1 MFTLLERLEP
11 VVPGGT
17 STINSVQH
25 SNIIKSEPVDV
36 DVDVQSNAKN
46 DRFPGKCNNKTTMA
60 LAREIWDPNN
70 KKSLNRSN
78 VNSTIGLPI
87 ANSTFSS
94 DDNDW
99 V

>member
-1 MFTLLERLEP
+1 ME
-11 VVPGGT
+11 VQG
-17 STINSVQH
+17 SSVR
-25 SNIIKSEPVDV
+25 SLIGLDS
-36 DVDVQSNAKN
+36 SS
-46 DRFPGKCNNKTTMA
+46 NNKTTMA

-87 ANSTFSS
+87 DNSTFSS
-94 DDNDW
+94 GDNDW